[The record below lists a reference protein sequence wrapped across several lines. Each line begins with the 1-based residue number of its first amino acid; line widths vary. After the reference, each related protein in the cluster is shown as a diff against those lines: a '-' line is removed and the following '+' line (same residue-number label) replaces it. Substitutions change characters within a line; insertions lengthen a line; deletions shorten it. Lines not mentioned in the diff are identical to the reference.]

1 MKGVTNPA
9 NNPKNFKQIR
19 SHQPSIS
26 WSEVSELMKKLDT
39 NTCNGADELVFAVWD
54 VANDIPKSKCFLQLQ
69 WNWIKKVDAIECFV

>member
-39 NTCNGADELVFAVWD
+39 NTCNGADELVFAV
-54 VANDIPKSKCFLQLQ
+54 
-69 WNWIKKVDAIECFV
+69 